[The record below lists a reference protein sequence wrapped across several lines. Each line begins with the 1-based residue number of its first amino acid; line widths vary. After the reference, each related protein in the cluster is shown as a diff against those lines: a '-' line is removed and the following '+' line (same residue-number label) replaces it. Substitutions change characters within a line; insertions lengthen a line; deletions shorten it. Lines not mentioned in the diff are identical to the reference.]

1 MASENKVIEI
11 KNVKTYVEQTK
22 VFDGFS
28 LDISLG
34 CSTVILGPNGA
45 GKTTLLKLLTR
56 DIYPVYSEG
65 SYIKILGQDRW
76 NIWELRSRLGIVS
89 DYLQANYP
97 YYAIG
102 VNVVLSGYYSSL
114 DTWSHQEF
122 SKDKIEKAEEIMEML
137 GIENLRDREFSRM
150 STGQQRRF
158 LLGRALINQPEVL
171 VLDEPTSGLD
181 LKSSFQ
187 YLDIIRELIS
197 NGKTITLVTHQI
209 HEIPPEVSRVILLK
223 EGAVVLDGEKSSVLT
238 DSNISDLYGIG
249 VKLIESKGF
258 YQAMP
263 A

>member
-1 MASENKVIEI
+1 MASEKKVIEI

-34 CSTVILGPNGA
+34 CSTAILGPNGA

-76 NIWELRSRLGIVS
+76 NIWELRSRMGIVS

-97 YYAIG
+97 CYAIG

-122 SKDKIEKAEEIMEML
+122 SKDKIEKAEEVMETL

-223 EGAVVLDGEKSSVLT
+223 DGAVVLDGEKESVLT